1 MTSNPFVL
9 RYRNCLVWSAMSS
22 GPCLGDDEPFAD
34 SIPSAIE
41 ERHPRPFTAPNVR
54 CSRLFRGPNP
64 STAQLE
70 NASID
75 G

>member
-1 MTSNPFVL
+1 
-9 RYRNCLVWSAMSS
+9 MSS

-41 ERHPRPFTAPNVR
+41 ERHPVR
-54 CSRLFRGPNP
+54 SQPRIFGARGRSGDRDH